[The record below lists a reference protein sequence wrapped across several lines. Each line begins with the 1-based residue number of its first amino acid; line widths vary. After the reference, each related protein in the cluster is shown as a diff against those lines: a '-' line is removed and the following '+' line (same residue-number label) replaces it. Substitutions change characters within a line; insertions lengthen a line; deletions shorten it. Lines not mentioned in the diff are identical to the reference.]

1 MAPEVVSGRKY
12 DTRAD
17 IFSLGVIVQQLFGFD
32 INKQNVKQ
40 GKSKLEMKF
49 SSLEELYSRMT
60 SFQTKYR
67 PNCDEILS
75 QKESWTLS
83 TTEIKDIISEQIKI
97 LPKDSFEYF
106 FINTKC
112 KCEKEI
118 HAPK

>member
-1 MAPEVVSGRKY
+1 MAPEVFRGRKY

-17 IFSLGVIVQQLFGFD
+17 IYSLGVIAGQLFNFD

-40 GKSKLEMKF
+40 RKSKLKMKF
-49 SSLEELYSRMT
+49 SILKEFFSRMIST
-60 SFQTKYR
+60 ETKYR
-67 PNCDEILS
+67 TYCDEILS

-106 FINTKC
+106 FINAKC
-112 KCEKEI
+112 KCQKEI
-118 HAPK
+118 YELK